1 MGFSAGLML
10 PDSVCTSSEVLLLLQ
25 PSISHPSLSTH
36 IFWHGRS
43 SAGRDKKQRKEKGR
57 KNEDGEDRGRE
68 NWFGSRSGD
77 SAAASATLVRFN
89 CGGFAVVDVEE

>member
-1 MGFSAGLML
+1 ML
-10 PDSVCTSSEVLLLLQ
+10 PDSVRTSSEVLLLLQ

-43 SAGRDKKQRKEKGR
+43 SAGADKKQRKGK
-57 KNEDGEDRGRE
+57 KKKKKEDEEDKGRE
-68 NWFGSRSGD
+68 NWLGSRSGD

-89 CGGFAVVDVEE
+89 RVGFAVVDVEE